1 MAYGSAQ
8 PTTSATAGPHHYSVG
23 IDSVVAG
30 FEDIPLPVPIEEV
43 EITTLWQ
50 AVGSFVDWPRA
61 WVKLINKEV
70 NYLVLNFFWRIS
82 PK

>member
-1 MAYGSAQ
+1 M
-8 PTTSATAGPHHYSVG
+8 
-23 IDSVVAG
+23 VAG

-61 WVKLINKEV
+61 WVKLINKEA
-70 NYLVLNFFWRIS
+70 NYLFLNFC
-82 PK
+82 KC